1 VSAEGSREPE
11 QIRREIESTRVELGD
26 TVAALAEKADV
37 KAQAQKKVAGVKH
50 SVGAKRQQLMGKA
63 RENSPDSAGSAAST
77 VARKAREN
85 PVPVGLLGGF
95 AAGLLVGRVLGRRA

>member
-11 QIRREIESTRVELGD
+11 QVLREIESTRVELGD

-50 SVGAKRQQLMGKA
+50 SVDTKRRRLLGKA
-63 RENSPDSAGSAAST
+63 REKSPDSAGSVAST
-77 VARKAREN
+77 VATKAREN
-85 PVPVGLLGGF
+85 PAAVGLAGGF
-95 AAGLLVGRVLGRRA
+95 AAGLIVARVLMR